1 MIGAVINL
9 IIYLLILGI
18 LYYLFVYV
26 VDQFIPEPPQRILKV
41 AAIVVLCIL
50 VILLLLD
57 LIGSGGGVHL
67 PKIVAQ

>member
-1 MIGAVINL
+1 MIGAIINL

-26 VDQFIPEPPQRILKV
+26 VDQFVPEPPQRILKV
-41 AAIVVLCIL
+41 AAIVFFCII

-57 LIGSGGGVHL
+57 LVGGGGINL
-67 PKIVAQ
+67 PKISVQ

>member
-1 MIGAVINL
+1 MIGAIINL

-26 VDQFIPEPPQRILKV
+26 VDQFIPDPPQRILKV
-41 AAIVVLCIL
+41 AAIVVLCII

-57 LIGSGGGVHL
+57 LIGAGGNLSL
-67 PKIVAQ
+67 PKISVQ

>member
-1 MIGAVINL
+1 MIGAIINL
-9 IIYLLILGI
+9 IIYLLIMGI

-41 AAIVVLCIL
+41 AAIVVLCII

-57 LIGSGGGVHL
+57 LIGSGGGMSL
-67 PKIVAQ
+67 PKLVE